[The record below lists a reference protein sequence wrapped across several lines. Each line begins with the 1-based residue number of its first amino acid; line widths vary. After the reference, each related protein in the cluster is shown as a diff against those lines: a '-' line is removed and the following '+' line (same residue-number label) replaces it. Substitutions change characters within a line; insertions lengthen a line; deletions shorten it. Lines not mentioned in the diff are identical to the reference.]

1 MGDMGGAPDHD
12 KCHVCG
18 CSKEQYY
25 TLKQRVEQSKQ
36 RINLMESEFLQST
49 LYTENELDECR
60 EEYRL
65 LQQKYNALEKSH
77 QELHEINQDL
87 EERILDVA
95 AAYEK
100 EKQALNREV
109 LTLSQKLLDTKFEIN
124 KLEEKNNR
132 YKKDCDLAV
141 QLLQCTPSGAYMQHK
156 VSQLPQDLQYYV
168 HQIMGE
174 INKGV
179 YQPSATSPTESSAHP
194 LLGGNAAPISNG
206 LIAARTYHS
215 VPAHVVA
222 RAMQRREEEEKKE
235 MEKLV
240 PTTRKRKVGK
250 DGVVLLHDKGTQ
262 TISRPTMN
270 KKYSLLCVKC
280 GMSMKDEEESSSQ
293 ATASQNQKVDK
304 EVEGSRK
311 KASPEKHLLVDVSIE
326 EDTVPTPVNLL
337 DLTDTP
343 PPRAPF
349 PKGPSNTSLLLDL
362 LDGQTED
369 APEAEKVIQ
378 PQTLVDLS
386 DLVIGA
392 PEEVSH
398 PPVDS
403 PLSSATSP
411 QDAATPA
418 DSGIFDDVLATSSAT
433 THTSDSAASSDIAS
447 LEPEADAAMN
457 VSRRSTPSR
466 RLGSEGDGSPQHKVN
481 GGGAVSPPPS
491 HYNSDT
497 DSKSIDGQHDDP
509 PSPPPSPVRTP
520 VEKAPPRHPKMSPPP
535 PPTSAVPQTTSASTA
550 IVKPRINGQI
560 NAGGRP
566 GKLANKD
573 GPMKDKPR
581 PIGSAS
587 SNQAAAIGRSKASYM
602 QTSV

>member
-1 MGDMGGAPDHD
+1 M
-12 KCHVCG
+12 VCG

-25 TLKQRVEQSKQ
+25 TLKQRVEESKQ

-179 YQPSATSPTESSAHP
+179 FQPSATSPTESNSSHP
-194 LLGGNAAPISNG
+194 LLSSSGTSVSNG
-206 LIAARTYHS
+206 LIAARTYNS

-240 PTTRKRKVGK
+240 PTTRKRKTGK

-262 TISRPTMN
+262 TITRPTMN

-280 GMSMKDEEESSSQ
+280 GMSMKDEEESSSVS
-293 ATASQNQKVDK
+293 AAVDK
-304 EVEGSRK
+304 PKEKEGEGVEEK
-311 KASPEKHLLVDVSIE
+311 PEPEKHLLVDVSIDE
-326 EDTVPTPVNLL
+326 ETAPPPVNLL

-343 PPRAPF
+343 PPRVPY

-362 LDGQTED
+362 LDGQTDD
-369 APEAEKVIQ
+369 APEAEKTSQ
-378 PQTLVDLS
+378 EQTLVDLS
-386 DLVIGA
+386 DLVIGV
-392 PEEVSH
+392 PEDVSH

-403 PLSSATSP
+403 PLSNATSP

-481 GGGAVSPPPS
+481 GGGRSSPPPS

-497 DSKSIDGQHDDP
+497 DSKSADGQHEDP

-520 VEKAPPRHPKMSPPP
+520 VEKPPPRHPKTSPPP
-535 PPTSAVPQTTSASTA
+535 PPTSAPPQTTGTSTA

-560 NAGGRP
+560 NAGVRP

-573 GPMKDKPR
+573 GPMKEKPR

-587 SNQAAAIGRSKASYM
+587 TNQAAPIGRSKASYM

>member
-25 TLKQRVEQSKQ
+25 TLKQRVEESKQ

-156 VSQLPQDLQYYV
+156 VSQLPQDLQYFV

-179 YQPSATSPTESSAHP
+179 YQPSATSPTESSNHP
-194 LLGGNAAPISNG
+194 LLGSSGTSISNG
-206 LIAARTYHS
+206 LIAARTYNS

-262 TISRPTMN
+262 TITRPTMN

-280 GMSMKDEEESSSQ
+280 GMTMKDEEEPS
-293 ATASQNQKVDK
+293 AEPAVEKQKEK
-304 EVEGSRK
+304 EEVVEK
-311 KASPEKHLLVDVSIE
+311 KPEQEKHLLVDVSIE
-326 EDTVPTPVNLL
+326 EDTEPPPVNLL

-343 PPRAPF
+343 PPRVPY

-362 LDGQTED
+362 LDGPTDD
-369 APEAEKVIQ
+369 APEAEKAAQ
-378 PQTLVDLS
+378 EQTLVDLS
-386 DLVIGA
+386 DLVIGV
-392 PEEVSH
+392 PEEMSH
-398 PPVDS
+398 PSVDS
-403 PLSSATSP
+403 PLSNATSP

-481 GGGAVSPPPS
+481 GGGASSPLAS
-491 HYNSDT
+491 HYNSDS
-497 DSKSIDGQHDDP
+497 DSKSADGQHDDP
-509 PSPPPSPVRTP
+509 SSPPPSPVRTP
-520 VEKAPPRHPKMSPPP
+520 VDKPAPRHPKTSPPP
-535 PPTSAVPQTTSASTA
+535 PPTSMTPQTTSTSTA

-587 SNQAAAIGRSKASYM
+587 ANQAAPIGRSKASYM